1 MAEKLTK
8 LELNLWEKALF
19 YSMLI
24 KRYGTVLTKSFN
36 SKVLLS
42 NI

>member
-1 MAEKLTK
+1 MVEKLKK
-8 LELNLWEKALF
+8 LELKLSEKALF
-19 YSMLI
+19 YYILI